1 MRKISPSILL
11 LFLFFSLVNNSGIHG
26 QDIRKYSFKF
36 TITVL
41 DKNIPLTQLDS
52 LTLTD
57 INSGKNNVFSALKNE
72 HGEFIL
78 ENISMG
84 KYSARFFKM
93 GTKFLTETISICS
106 LCQNKEA
113 IFVLSSTY
121 ENQVLDKVWI
131 DPRYKKGEKQLS
143 LDIQEPFSK
152 NEKSELREIGN
163 SLVAKCFIT
172 KDGKMSDLVIE
183 PLNISEKL
191 KDKLMKVLESLNGWQ
206 CAINNG
212 KFSDGFITIPIHS
225 LLK

>member
-1 MRKISPSILL
+1 VKKISPSILL
-11 LFLFFSLVNNSGIHG
+11 LFLLFSLFNYSGIHG
-26 QDIRKYSFKF
+26 QDISKYSFKF

-41 DKNIPLTQLDS
+41 DKNMPLTQLDS

-57 INSGKNNVFSALKNE
+57 INSGKKDVFFALKNE
-72 HGEFIL
+72 HGEFKL
-78 ENISMG
+78 ENISVG

-93 GTKFLTETISICS
+93 GTKFAIETISICS
-106 LCQNKEA
+106 LCENKEA
-113 IFVLSSTY
+113 IFILSSAY
-121 ENQVLDKVWI
+121 ENQILDRVWI

-143 LDIQEPFSK
+143 FDIQESFSE

-206 CAINNG
+206 GAINNG